1 MKHTAFQCLSACCVQ
16 LLPVLNSQ
24 GPVMVASPYG
34 GVNIE
39 EVAKTSPSYI
49 YKDAV
54 DITTGM
60 CHLLSRFILQS
71 EAQIS

>member
-1 MKHTAFQCLSACCVQ
+1 
-16 LLPVLNSQ
+16 
-24 GPVMVASPYG
+24 MVASPYG

-60 CHLLSRFILQS
+60 CHLLSRFIL
-71 EAQIS
+71 

>member
-1 MKHTAFQCLSACCVQ
+1 
-16 LLPVLNSQ
+16 
-24 GPVMVASPYG
+24 MVASPYG

-54 DITTGM
+54 DITTGGLVDIQDGV
-60 CHLLSRFILQS
+60 CVYAYGCLKEGETKLIWV
-71 EAQIS
+71 AQVS

>member
-1 MKHTAFQCLSACCVQ
+1 
-16 LLPVLNSQ
+16 
-24 GPVMVASPYG
+24 MVASPYG

-54 DITTGM
+54 DITTGGLVEM
-60 CHLLSRFILQS
+60 
-71 EAQIS
+71 